1 MWICEVCGH
10 QWSAMMSDS
19 EVPERCECGGKTKE
33 HYSGDAE
40 MKLTI
45 TEESSF
51 AQITELA
58 ESLGRKDTFG
68 SGEDWTPEESDAC
81 FSSAIDYLVKWF
93 GEDNVFF
100 EA

>member
-1 MWICEVCGH
+1 
-10 QWSAMMSDS
+10 
-19 EVPERCECGGKTKE
+19 
-33 HYSGDAE
+33 

-58 ESLGRKDTFG
+58 ESLGWKDTFG

-81 FSSAIDYLVKWF
+81 FSSAIDHLVKWF

>member
-1 MWICEVCGH
+1 MYKNVAVERLSPTDESSHGH
-10 QWSAMMSDS
+10 
-19 EVPERCECGGKTKE
+19 PKRKRKKE
-33 HYSGDAE
+33 DAE

-58 ESLGRKDTFG
+58 ESLGWEDTFG
-68 SGEDWTPEESDAC
+68 SGEDWTPEESDVC

-93 GEDNVFF
+93 GEDSVLF